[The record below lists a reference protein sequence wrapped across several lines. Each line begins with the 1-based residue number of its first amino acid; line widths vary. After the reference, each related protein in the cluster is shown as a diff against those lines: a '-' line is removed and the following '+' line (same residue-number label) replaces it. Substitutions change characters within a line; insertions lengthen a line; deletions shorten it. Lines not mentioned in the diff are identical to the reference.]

1 MYQCS
6 GSCALSISGV
16 HRRGVEPVLSIN
28 IVDLQVLRSWRGGWE
43 VQMAVG
49 CHMFSPVPL
58 LVVMGEFPLVPFTAL
73 PDPSPHS
80 DIVLRRP
87 I

>member
-28 IVDLQVLRSWRGGWE
+28 IVDFKVLRSWRGGWE

-49 CHMFSPVPL
+49 CPRLSPVPL
-58 LVVMGEFPLVPFTAL
+58 LVVMGEFPLFPFTAL
-73 PDPSPHS
+73 PGPSPHS